1 MTSTKTSAK
10 ATSIKIPKTPC
21 QEWTML
27 CNIGWTEEDAPK
39 LREALSTLKDK
50 KNIEELKKFLQRYPV
65 SAKKT
70 AKKSVKKVVQQVVS
84 TQTIVSQRGLI
95 QIVDNGAMVDYQISK
110 FNYLCDSNA
119 VIVTKKSGRGV
130 VNIAHYVYKSDEE
143 AQDAG
148 WKMAKSQE
156 SVEKDVLVKQKAA
169 VKTTLAASKK
179 QRQTQ
184 KISASV

>member
-1 MTSTKTSAK
+1 MTLTKTLTKVTST
-10 ATSIKIPKTPC
+10 KTPC

-27 CNIGWTEEDAPK
+27 CNIGWTEEEAPK
-39 LREALSTLKDK
+39 LREALSTLKDER
-50 KNIEELKKFLQRYPV
+50 NIKELKKFLQRYPV
-65 SAKKT
+65 SAKKI
-70 AKKSVKKVVQQVVS
+70 AKKSAKKVVQQATS

-95 QIVDNGAMVDYQISK
+95 QIVDNGAMIDYQIGK
-110 FNYLCDSNA
+110 FNYLCDGNA
-119 VIVTKKSGRGV
+119 VIVTKKSGQGI

-143 AQDAG
+143 AQGAG

-169 VKTTLAASKK
+169 VETTLAAATK

-184 KISASV
+184 KVSAVAK